1 MKIKKAIFFK
11 NWQGQWTRDNEA
23 KPTTKRL
30 AWIKK
35 HKAENGV
42 ATIQEIAR

>member
-1 MKIKKAIFFK
+1 MKVICYKNYLGQWVRDDKKAT
-11 NWQGQWTRDNEA
+11 QV
-23 KPTTKRL
+23 RL

-42 ATIQEIAR
+42 ATIQEV